1 MLLVV
6 IVAFALLLRK
16 NRQLARANRSIYKAN
31 LNVIA
36 AADRERQMRADRMV
50 TLIRSRYGYAAVQRG
65 IMHEDRYLSSLNATA
80 EDHMIHPHSY
90 LEHGNRS
97 GCEAALCAEGR

>member
-1 MLLVV
+1 MPIRSIGISVGDLKPEHQ
-6 IVAFALLLRK
+6 A
-16 NRQLARANRSIYKAN
+16 RQLSLFVNERT
-31 LNVIA
+31 
-36 AADRERQMRADRMV
+36 RERQMRADRMV
-50 TLIRSRYGYAAVQRG
+50 SEIRGRYGYSAIQRG

-97 GCEAALCAEGR
+97 GCEMMLIAEGR